1 MPRVLLILAIIIA
14 IPLLFIGILM
24 LVLSNPEEFRDEI
37 SESVKNSTGYD
48 LQINGDISWRYWPPI
63 AIEVAQIAIAIPGE
77 DTPLASLEKVA
88 IDLDLLPLITGSQ
101 TIGVSGLS
109 IHGLTLRPVVN
120 KKGRGNW
127 VIDATG
133 EKPEGRS
140 KEQTTSTSRPDDS
153 EAEGSSSGLQVHI
166 AGIDFTDANI
176 EYRDESTGDH
186 YQLNIESLTTGS
198 IEYDS
203 PFTLQTRFKVE
214 DLNQHI
220 SATGSVAGTLTTN
233 SDFDQLSFENLELT
247 TTARVPDIGAIDST
261 VTLAGNINLS
271 EDRLQITS
279 GQLRMGDFQPSFSII
294 LESLSSDEPK
304 INGELEIPPFNP
316 RVLMDQ
322 FQVEQPVTADADS
335 LTRVSL
341 NATLAGNVNQI
352 ELKEISAKLDN
363 TQLTG
368 SLMIIAGNKMGINFA
383 LAMDEI
389 NASNYLEPDESDQ
402 TSESAAASNTTGQAT
417 DSTSPPGQGS
427 PQDSEIIP
435 VDLLA
440 EYDISG
446 SLSINKLHYDTY
458 SFAAFDFDVKNGN
471 EQLKSGIAL
480 KGYDGTIKVDIN
492 SSWRGKTSTTID
504 VAVSGIDITKLAE
517 AESITGSL
525 NLTSNLAFQG
535 AMMSEVMNT
544 LDGSSEFNVENG
556 TLDVTALKQLA
567 MTIGAV
573 QGKQSSMADWPD
585 KMPFKLLTG
594 NHRFNQGTRKN
605 QKLDFKLENL
615 TVDGKGGFDYF
626 ADKINFDITVAMT
639 ESTNGRFDV
648 SPSLVDVQWPIICKG
663 SFDDPVSDLCGPD
676 KKATKSLVA
685 DIARRELKAKG
696 QSKLEKVIDEKA
708 PEELKDLLK
717 GLFRR

>member
-1 MPRVLLILAIIIA
+1 MRRILAILAIIIA
-14 IPLLFIGILM
+14 IPLLFIGMLM
-24 LVLSNPEEFRDEI
+24 LVLANPEEFRDQI

-48 LQINGDISWRYWPPI
+48 LQINGEIKWRYWPPI
-63 AIEVAQIAIAIPGE
+63 AIEVTQIAIAIPGE
-77 DTPLASLEKVA
+77 DTPLASLDKAA
-88 IDLDLLPLITGSQ
+88 IDLDLLPLLTGSQ
-101 TIGVSGLS
+101 SIGVSGLS
-109 IHGLTLRPVVN
+109 IAGLTLRPVVN

-127 VIDATG
+127 EIDTTG
-133 EKPEGRS
+133 EKPEGTP
-140 KEQTTSTSRPDDS
+140 KKQTTSTSRPDDS
-153 EAEGSSSGLQVHI
+153 DSEGSSSGFQVHI
-166 AGIDFTDANI
+166 AGINITDANI

-186 YQLNIESLTTGS
+186 YRLDIESLTTGS

-220 SATGSVAGTLTTN
+220 SATGSLAGTLTTN
-233 SDFDQLSFENLELT
+233 SNFDQLSFENLELA
-247 TTARVPDIGAIDST
+247 TTAQVPDIGAIDST
-261 VTLAGNINLS
+261 VTLAGNVNLG

-279 GQLRMGDFQPSFSII
+279 GHLRLGDFQPSFSII
-294 LESLSSDEPK
+294 LERLSSDRPK

-322 FQVEQPVTADADS
+322 FQVEQPVTADANV
-335 LTRVSL
+335 LTRLSL
-341 NATLAGNVNQI
+341 KATLAGNVNRI
-352 ELKEISAKLDN
+352 ELKEISAKLDS
-363 TQLTG
+363 TQLNG
-368 SLMIIAGNKMGINFA
+368 SLIIATGNKLGITFA

-402 TSESAAASNTTGQAT
+402 TSASAAASNTTGQAT
-417 DSTSPPGQGS
+417 DS
-427 PQDSEIIP
+427 PQDSEVIP

-458 SFAAFDFDVKNGN
+458 SFSDFVFDVTNRNG
-471 EQLKSGIAL
+471 QLKSGVAL
-480 KGYDGTIKVDIN
+480 KGYDGTITVDIN
-492 SSWRGKTSTTID
+492 SSRRGKTSTTID
-504 VAVSGIDITKLAE
+504 VAVSDIDITKLAE
-517 AESITGSL
+517 AESITGTLS
-525 NLTSNLAFQG
+525 LTSNLAFEG
-535 AMMSEVMNT
+535 AMMSQVMNT
-544 LDGSSEFNVENG
+544 LDGSSQFNVENG

-567 MTIGAV
+567 AAIDAV

-585 KMPFKLLTG
+585 KMPFTLLTG
-594 NHRFNQGTRKN
+594 NHRFNQGTVKN

-626 ADKINFDITVAMT
+626 ADRIDFDITVAMT

-685 DIARRELKAKG
+685 DIARRELKTKG
-696 QSKLEKVIDEKA
+696 KSKLEKVIEEKA